1 MIKRSIVS
9 KNNRKSASVGIIGTA
24 GKTGATHLAVMLA
37 VFLAAVAGARVALAE
52 MNGSGCFRQAE
63 IILSNNFSKK
73 YGKIKRLISIY
84 TQSDGSEIA
93 GIMSEGYDY
102 VIIDFGCDFEQ
113 NRQQFLMCGVKLV
126 VGSLSWWKI
135 HEYVGFAAR
144 TRGEASRSRWKFL
157 AVSPVPE
164 GIRYLKKNF
173 GISVGAIPCE
183 PDPFCLGE
191 QSMDF
196 LQELTCG
203 FF

>member
-1 MIKRSIVS
+1 MRKRSVIL
-9 KNNRKSASVGIIGTA
+9 KDNRRCASVGIIGTA
-24 GKTGATHLAVMLA
+24 CKTGVSHLAVMLA
-37 VFLAAVAGARVALAE
+37 VFLSAVAGARVALAE
-52 MNGSGCFRQAE
+52 INGCGCFRQAE

-73 YGKIKRLISIY
+73 YSKIKRLISIY
-84 TQSDGSEIA
+84 TQSDSSEIA
-93 GIMSEGYDY
+93 GLMSEGYDY

-113 NRQQFLMCGVKLV
+113 NRQQFLMCGAKLV

-144 TRGEASRSRWKFL
+144 IRGEASRNRWKFL
-157 AVSPVPE
+157 AVSPIPE
-164 GIRYLKKNF
+164 GMRYLKKEF
-173 GISVGAIPCE
+173 GISVSAIPCE